1 MILDCGSPDVGRQCV
16 NQVSRIPQQN
26 RTIPS
31 YMAISPRIIPPVFRP
46 TFRSECHK
54 PFLGLLVL
62 LALVTTPLLPVSA
75 QSNNYKEPDY
85 SKFKVEDGQITLEVW
100 SWVVGLD
107 QVVKEFEQAFPN
119 IKVHVNNVGGG
130 PAEYQKLQTV
140 LKAGS
145 GAPDVVQIEYDFSA
159 LIYRNRWLG

>member
-1 MILDCGSPDVGRQCV
+1 MVV
-16 NQVSRIPQQN
+16 
-26 RTIPS
+26 
-31 YMAISPRIIPPVFRP
+31 PRIIPLRLSPICDLNRQKLMP
-46 TFRSECHK
+46 ALAIL
-54 PFLGLLVL
+54 LGLLI
-62 LALVTTPLLPVSA
+62 ARPISA
-75 QSNNYKEPDY
+75 QSAADYKEPDY
-85 SKFKVEDGQITLEVW
+85 SKFKVEEGQLTLELW

-145 GAPDVVQIEYDFSA
+145 GAPDVVQIEYDFLPSFIA
-159 LIYRNRWLG
+159 TDGLADISQYGANDAKS